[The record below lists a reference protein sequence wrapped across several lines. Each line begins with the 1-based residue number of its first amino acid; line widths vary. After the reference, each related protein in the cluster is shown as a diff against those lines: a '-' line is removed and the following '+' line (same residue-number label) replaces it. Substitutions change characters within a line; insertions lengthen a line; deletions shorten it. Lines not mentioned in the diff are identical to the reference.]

1 MLSIPYTTLVLAAGI
16 GSLAAAANAAESYDL
31 TNCGASTVTTVS
43 ATEELTVMSVST
55 KGITRSNS
63 ANKAFDNATYE
74 CASVV
79 SVAGVQRNGLGYCK
93 FMVPDGDFVVG
104 EQVLDST
111 GGGKWKSLQG
121 TGKWKGIT
129 GGGEFVPLTSGK
141 PIVAG
146 TGQGCVTATGTYEL
160 SSK

>member
-16 GSLAAAANAAESYDL
+16 GSLTAAANAAESYDI

-43 ATEELTVMSVST
+43 ATEEVTVMSVNT

-63 ANKAFDNATYE
+63 ANKAFENATYE

-79 SVAGVQRNGLGYCK
+79 SVAGVQRSGLGYCK
-93 FMVPDGDFVVG
+93 FMAPDGDFFVG
-104 EQVLDST
+104 EMMPDST
-111 GGGKWKSLQG
+111 GGGKWKFSQG
-121 TGKWKGIT
+121 TGKRKGIT
-129 GGGEFVPLTSGK
+129 GGGEYLPLTSGK

-146 TGQGCVTATGTYEL
+146 TGQGCVRATGTYEL

>member
-1 MLSIPYTTLVLAAGI
+1 MFTRPYAILVAVAAV
-16 GSLAAAANAAESYDL
+16 ANAVESYDV

-43 ATEELTVMSVST
+43 ATEELTVLNIDT

-79 SVAGVQRNGLGYCK
+79 SIAGAQRKGLGYCK

-111 GGGKWKSLQG
+111 GGGKWKFLQG

-129 GGGEFVPLTSGK
+129 GGGEFVLLKSGK

-146 TGQGCVTATGTYEL
+146 TEQGCVRASGTYEL
-160 SSK
+160 SK